1 MKSRTAM
8 QFSAAEAELVPRDV
22 LFGNPEYAAPSVT
35 PDGSKLAYLKPVDGV
50 LNAWVRSATGGDDRV
65 VTEDTYRGIRQIFW
79 AEDSKTL
86 LYLQDDG
93 GDENFHLFAVD
104 VSKEGSKARDLTPF
118 DGAKAQN
125 VITNKRFPDELLV
138 AVNARDKAQFD
149 MYRVQLESGDIK
161 LDTENP
167 GGIVGWGSE
176 DESFEVREGIRVN
189 PDSSKTVLVRDST
202 KAEWRDLA
210 VFPYGEEGGMV
221 DFCNDGE
228 HALMTSSVGRETTAL
243 TKVKLSDGSTTE
255 VIAFNDKADCGG
267 IMFLPCVEI
276 TFQAPL

>member
-1 MKSRTAM
+1 M
-8 QFSAAEAELVPRDV
+8 
-22 LFGNPEYAAPSVT
+22 
-35 PDGSKLAYLKPVDGV
+35 
-50 LNAWVRSATGGDDRV
+50 
-65 VTEDTYRGIRQIFW
+65 
-79 AEDSKTL
+79 
-86 LYLQDDG
+86 
-93 GDENFHLFAVD
+93 
-104 VSKEGSKARDLTPF
+104 TPF

-149 MYRVQLESGDIK
+149 MYRVQLESGAIE

-189 PDSSKTVLVRDST
+189 PDSSKTVLVRDS
-202 KAEWRDLA
+202 KDAEWRDLA

-221 DFCNDGE
+221 DFCSDGE

-243 TKVKLSDGSTTE
+243 TKVKLSDVSTTE
-255 VIAFNDKADCGG
+255 VIAFNDRVDCGG
-267 IMFLPCVEI
+267 IMSVICVEI